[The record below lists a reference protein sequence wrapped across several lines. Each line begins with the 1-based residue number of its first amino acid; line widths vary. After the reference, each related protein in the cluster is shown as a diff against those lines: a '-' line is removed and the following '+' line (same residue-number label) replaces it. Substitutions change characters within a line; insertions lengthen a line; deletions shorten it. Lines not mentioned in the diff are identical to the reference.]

1 MENTRKRTSMSV
13 PEMGRML
20 GLCKTDAY
28 WLIKKKYFRT
38 IVVGGKMRVMIDSF
52 EKWYANQF
60 WYHKTDGT
68 PPGEELKKTT
78 YSVDDLSRLLGLQE
92 GTVYELISKGH
103 FEVVEALGKRR
114 ITRDSFE
121 KWYGS
126 QSIYRTI
133 EDQNRDAEIISA
145 TYSLPEIARM
155 LGVPRQTVYY
165 IADSGKFDL
174 VKIGRQKRATKES
187 FEKWY
192 QSQSRLKLKPVEGK
206 ERG

>member
-192 QSQSRLKLKPVEGK
+192 QSQSKLKLKPVDGK

>member
-1 MENTRKRTSMSV
+1 MENARKRTSMSV
-13 PEMGRML
+13 PEMGRLL

-68 PPGEELKKTT
+68 PPGEEMKKTT
-78 YSVDDLSRLLGLQE
+78 YSVDDLSQLLGLQE
-92 GTVYELISKGH
+92 GTVYGLISKGH

-114 ITRDSFE
+114 VTRDSFE
-121 KWYGS
+121 KWYAS
-126 QSIYRTI
+126 QSVYRTV
-133 EDQNRDAEIISA
+133 EDQSREAEIISS

-174 VKIGRQKRATKES
+174 VKIGRQKRATKQS

-192 QSQSRLKLKPVEGK
+192 QSQSRLKLKPADEK